1 MVDIALINRNRF
13 GVLDLVEAAAR
24 RLELWRR
31 RARGRRALARLS
43 ERELRDLAL
52 SRSDA
57 RLEIAKPFWRA

>member
-1 MVDIALINRNRF
+1 MVDIALIPSNRV

-31 RARGRRALARLS
+31 RARGRRSLARLS

-57 RLEIAKPFWRA
+57 RLEAGKPFWRA